1 MYSLIIGPL
10 LFRIDPEGWQSYIR
24 SFLVNWGT
32 RCMVGEIN
40 LLILLVAIL
49 WNILLIFVVRT
60 FNEKNYDK
68 FKGYIYVGSS
78 DVLVYNRNAGTDR
91 NSQ

>member
-24 SFLVNWGT
+24 SFLVNW
-32 RCMVGEIN
+32 
-40 LLILLVAIL
+40 
-49 WNILLIFVVRT
+49 NILLIFVVRT
-60 FNEKNYDK
+60 FNEKYYEK
-68 FKGYIYVGSS
+68 FKGYIYVGST
-78 DVLVYNRNAGTDR
+78 DVPVYNRNAGTDR

>member
-24 SFLVNWGT
+24 SFLVNW
-32 RCMVGEIN
+32 
-40 LLILLVAIL
+40 
-49 WNILLIFVVRT
+49 NILLIFVVRT
-60 FNEKNYDK
+60 FNEKNYEK
-68 FKGYIYVGSS
+68 FKDYIYVGST
-78 DVLVYNRNAGTDR
+78 DVLVYNRNADTNS

>member
-24 SFLVNWGT
+24 SFLVNW
-32 RCMVGEIN
+32 
-40 LLILLVAIL
+40 
-49 WNILLIFVVRT
+49 NILLIFVVRT
-60 FNEKNYDK
+60 FNEKNYEK
-68 FKGYIYVGSS
+68 FKGYIYVGSP